1 MTDYTKLIHALRECG
16 ERAICNDC
24 PIFDTCDGDIDRAM
38 HDAAAAIEAL
48 QTDNAEMIYELEDA
62 AKQIRE
68 LQDEVLSYASGSQPH
83 WVSVEDELPDTPRM
97 VIAYV
102 DQWHIFAAYHSSGG
116 AWKQADGFTVVG
128 VTHWMPIE
136 PPKEGED

>member
-48 QTDNAEMIYELEDA
+48 QAELKKHEAAWAKLTKDIDYTVTYGHKPPQEVQDA
-62 AKQIRE
+62 DR
-68 LQDEVLSYASGSQPH
+68 
-83 WVSVEDELPDTPRM
+83 
-97 VIAYV
+97 
-102 DQWHIFAAYHSSGG
+102 
-116 AWKQADGFTVVG
+116 
-128 VTHWMPIE
+128 
-136 PPKEGED
+136 